1 MATMERSACPV
12 DQDVT
17 AVQGG
22 AAYLTDIER
31 RLAPYFERAEPRQR
45 ALAYLRG
52 LLSPAER
59 KNSWQLQAPEPLVHL
74 VRARGAEEQLAVGG
88 SERRRHARW
97 VAASAASGA
106 VGPGGRA

>member
-1 MATMERSACPV
+1 MIPRIFMKGGIVMATMERSACPV

-45 ALAYLRG
+45 AGMCAT
-52 LLSPAER
+52 
-59 KNSWQLQAPEPLVHL
+59 
-74 VRARGAEEQLAVGG
+74 ARD
-88 SERRRHARW
+88 RRRC
-97 VAASAASGA
+97 
-106 VGPGGRA
+106 